1 LDFDWEVLRQGVSV
15 ILIVVVCCC
24 LSSADLNRDG
34 SVNGADLDI
43 MLSQWG
49 ESGSADLNR
58 DGVVSSG
65 DLKMILDDWT

>member
-1 LDFDWEVLRQGVSV
+1 MDSHREVLGPGVDV
-15 ILIVVVCCC
+15 ILIIVLCCC
-24 LSSADLNRDG
+24 SPADLNRDG
-34 SVNGADLDI
+34 AVNGLDLDI

-49 ESGSADLNR
+49 ESGSADLNG